1 MRPARPRV
9 FREMLAR
16 FDGDAFD
23 IPAGRAIVRLRERDC
38 AEWDVTIERGTANLS
53 AVRDRSLPPDAVL
66 TADGDT
72 WRNLN
77 TRLEGGMAAYR
88 EGRLEVRGNL
98 HVGVGFLAA
107 TSPVPASRKLR
118 FRQVPTAL
126 GTVSTLMAGRGE
138 PVLLI
143 HGLGATKASFLPT
156 VSALSDRYRCIAM
169 DLPGFGDSDK
179 PLFAAYDAH
188 YFSRWIASLLD
199 ALHIKRAHIV
209 GHSLGGRAA
218 IEVGLRHPERVR
230 RLVLMMPSLAWR
242 RNREWA
248 GLLRLVRPEIGLLPL
263 APRALVRQILHRLL
277 PEAERGWAAA
287 GKDEFLRSY
296 LTPSGRAAFWAAA
309 RQVYLERPEGP
320 DGFWSRLGRL
330 SAPTL
335 FIWGRKDRLVPVA
348 FKRHV
353 AEVLPG
359 SRHLELDCGH
369 VPQLQAPEE
378 VHLAVEQFLTAVASP
393 P

>member
-1 MRPARPRV
+1 
-9 FREMLAR
+9 
-16 FDGDAFD
+16 
-23 IPAGRAIVRLRERDC
+23 
-38 AEWDVTIERGTANLS
+38 
-53 AVRDRSLPPDAVL
+53 
-66 TADGDT
+66 
-72 WRNLN
+72 
-77 TRLEGGMAAYR
+77 MAAYR
-88 EGRLEVRGNL
+88 ESRLEVRGNL

-107 TSPVPASRKLR
+107 TSPVPASRRLR

-126 GTVSTLMAGRGE
+126 GTVSALMAGRGE

-263 APRALVRQILHRLL
+263 APRVLVQQILHRLL

-309 RQVYLERPEGP
+309 RQVYLETPEGP

-335 FIWGRKDRLVPVA
+335 FIWGRRIGSSRSRSSVTWLRCCPVLVTLSSTVAMFHSYKLLRRFISLSSSSSRLRQARLDRWCEASDVA
-348 FKRHV
+348 R
-353 AEVLPG
+353 
-359 SRHLELDCGH
+359 S
-369 VPQLQAPEE
+369 
-378 VHLAVEQFLTAVASP
+378 LASGQP
-393 P
+393 